1 MYITR
6 EAEIASLKRDI
17 AAERK
22 EIEGMK
28 AAIAKAD
35 AEIAET
41 KAKIAAIRKEIE
53 RLEAEKAK
61 AMGAPEVEPKAQQS
75 AVLDEA
81 NERRSFEET
90 SYLERVPGLAEDI
103 KDGMA
108 TPLEDCVGQQ
118 DLEW

>member
-17 AAERK
+17 AATRK
-22 EIEGMK
+22 EIERLEVE
-28 AAIAKAD
+28 IAKTK
-35 AEIAET
+35 AEIV
-41 KAKIAAIRKEIE
+41 AIREEIE

-61 AMGAPEVEPKAQQS
+61 AMGAPEAEPKAQRG

-81 NERRSFEET
+81 SKRQSFEET

-103 KDGMA
+103 KNGMA

>member
-17 AAERK
+17 AAARK
-22 EIEGMK
+22 EAERLE
-28 AAIAKAD
+28 
-35 AEIAET
+35 AEIAKT
-41 KAKIAAIRKEIE
+41 KAEIVAIREEIE

-61 AMGAPEVEPKAQQS
+61 AMGAPEAEPKAQRG
-75 AVLDEA
+75 AVLDEGS
-81 NERRSFEET
+81 ECRSFGET
-90 SYLERVPGLAEDI
+90 SYLEGVPGLAEGI